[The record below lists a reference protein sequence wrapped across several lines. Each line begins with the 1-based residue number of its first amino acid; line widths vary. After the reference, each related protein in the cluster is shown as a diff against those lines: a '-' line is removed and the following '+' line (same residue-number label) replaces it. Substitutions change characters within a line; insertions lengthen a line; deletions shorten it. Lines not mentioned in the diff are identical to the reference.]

1 MRHFAQGGVLQWIPS
16 CCLRANAD
24 QNVSRFSVFVGFF
37 LLSQGEEEK
46 AEGMGSARSVWGC
59 WGPRDSKPPPLSV
72 FSMRG
77 DEVSLQKQGGTLRE
91 ISGIVGAWEQEKK
104 EGRKQEAFTRGG
116 RWQEGEMEVLLLIL
130 QILCVSQPAQPTPPL
145 DEAVYHNS
153 LIPSR

>member
-1 MRHFAQGGVLQWIPS
+1 M
-16 CCLRANAD
+16 
-24 QNVSRFSVFVGFF
+24 
-37 LLSQGEEEK
+37 LSQGEEEK

-59 WGPRDSKPPPLSV
+59 WGPRDSNPHPFSV
-72 FSMRG
+72 FPMRG
-77 DEVSLQKQGGTLRE
+77 DEVSLQKQSGTLRE
-91 ISGIVGAWEQEKK
+91 IGGIVGAWEQEKK

-116 RWQEGEMEVLLLIL
+116 TWQEGEMEVLLLIL